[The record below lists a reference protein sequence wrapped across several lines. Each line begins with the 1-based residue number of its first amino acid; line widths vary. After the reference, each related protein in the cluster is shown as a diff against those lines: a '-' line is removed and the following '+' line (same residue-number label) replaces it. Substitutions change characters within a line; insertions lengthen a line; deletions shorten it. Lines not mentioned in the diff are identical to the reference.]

1 MNSDV
6 KNKDL
11 QRLFDVADISLLFG
25 KFKCNIPFFED
36 CDGRTPLELALING
50 KRD

>member
-11 QRLFDVADISLLFG
+11 QRLFDVADISLLSGTHLTQLFG
-25 KFKCNIPFFED
+25 VEVPFW
-36 CDGRTPLELALING
+36 
-50 KRD
+50 